1 MELAVKT
8 WICETCG
15 YRQDFEPTTENMM
28 AQGFGLIESNR
39 CPSCIRK
46 NIASS
51 MVPVRS
57 TEDKIVV
64 KLATDEDIE
73 GAKKVKTDEN
83 GDQVAENGKAELVE
97 LTNEEKENLKKE
109 RDEVAE
115 TLLEAG
121 AEVIER

>member
-1 MELAVKT
+1 M
-8 WICETCG
+8 
-15 YRQDFEPTTENMM
+15 
-28 AQGFGLIESNR
+28 
-39 CPSCIRK
+39 
-46 NIASS
+46 
-51 MVPVRS
+51 
-57 TEDKIVV
+57 V

-73 GAKKVKTDEN
+73 GAKKGKTDEN

-121 AEVIER
+121 AEVVER